1 MTVPDNVVI
10 TGYGCLTASGADVTA
25 TWESV
30 LAGESGIREAETW
43 DSSGWPYRLAGEIKD
58 YNPRELVS
66 DRKLLKFIT
75 RQDVIGLN
83 AVAQAI
89 DHSGIIQHRDELAD
103 PATFNDRTGVF
114 VGSPATKYRY
124 QHDYLS
130 PLANAAGDSRKFGVR
145 AMDDVHPMWLLRV
158 LPNNVLAYVG
168 IQYGFKGANANVTA
182 HGVSGSQAIAEA
194 CRYLKDG
201 AIDRAIVVGYDSAS
215 ELEALPYYASAG
227 LLSSRGLKP
236 FDRTR
241 DGTVLGEGAGALV
254 LETRVSAENRDAK
267 IHGEV
272 LGSSVVTEAEGVL
285 SVREDGDGVNRA
297 IRLALKDSGKSPDE
311 IGMISAHA
319 NGTRVS
325 DTSEARAFAD
335 IFGASAIPVTGFK
348 WSLGHTIAA
357 SGAIESILALRCLA
371 DGRVPGIPTLEEL
384 SPDCEDVKVSASEQ
398 KPRSSVGIVVSR
410 AFAGLNSCIVLSS
423 NG

>member
-1 MTVPDNVVI
+1 MPNGVVI
-10 TGYGCLTASGADVTA
+10 TGFGCLTASGADTTA

-30 LAGESGIREAETW
+30 LAGESGIREVETW
-43 DSSGWPYRLAGEIKD
+43 DSSDWPYRLAGEIKA
-58 YNPRELVS
+58 YNPRELIA

-83 AVAQAI
+83 AVAQAV
-89 DHSGIIQHRDELAD
+89 DHSGIVEHRDGLAD
-103 PATFNDRTGVF
+103 PASFNDRTGVF

-124 QHDYLS
+124 QHDYIS
-130 PLANAAGDSRKFGVR
+130 PLANAEGDSRRFGEC
-145 AMDDVHPMWLLRV
+145 AMDEVHPMWLLRT

-168 IQYGFKGANANVTA
+168 IRYGFKGANANVTA
-182 HGVSGSQAIAEA
+182 HGVSGAQAIAEA

-215 ELEALPYYASAG
+215 ELEALPYYASVG

-236 FDRTR
+236 FDRSR

-254 LETRVSAENRDAK
+254 LETRVCAESRGAT
-267 IHGEV
+267 IRGEV
-272 LGSSVVTEAEGVL
+272 LGSSVVSEAEGVL
-285 SVREDGDGVNRA
+285 SVREDGDGVSRA
-297 IRLALKDSGKSPDE
+297 IRLALKDSGKTPDE

-319 NGTRVS
+319 NGSRVS
-325 DTSEARAFAD
+325 DASEARAFVD
-335 IFGASAIPVTGFK
+335 VFGASEIPVTGFK

-371 DGRVPGIPTLEEL
+371 DGRVPGIPNLEEL
-384 SPDCEDVKVSASEQ
+384 SPDCEGVSVSTSEQ
-398 KPRSSVGIVVSR
+398 NPRSSVGIVVSR
-410 AFAGLNSCIVLSS
+410 AFAGLNSCIVISS
-423 NG
+423 ND